1 MLKIDQSKIDT
12 FSIGL
17 ILMSMVVLNHNCF
30 LYDHSSK
37 SINKKDLDLLKQQ
50 LIHQSIYDRNLN
62 NLIYSMLEI
71 NPKKRSSPKYYFNLF
86 LKY

>member
-17 ILMSMVVLNHNCF
+17 ILMSMILLNHNFF

-71 NPKKRSSPKYYFNLF
+71 NPKKRNSPKYYFNLF